1 MKICV
6 FTKTNDQR
14 SINLAKEFITA
25 LPKGVESLLF
35 CSGKE
40 VSEAPIEKLTAD
52 IFVCFGG
59 DGSILR
65 CARYAALVGARV
77 FAVNTGNLGF
87 LSALEGS
94 ADAKEIC
101 KAVLSDEIVY
111 DEKILLEGTV
121 ETSGK
126 AEQTFYAFNEIAVSR
141 MAAFGLKS
149 GSVSLDLR
157 INGDFADGYL
167 ADGLMIAT
175 PAGSTAYSLSAGGA
189 ILAPELKGLIA
200 TAICPHT
207 LHNRPIVF
215 CDDGVAEITL
225 KYKRG
230 AEKAGVYAD
239 GNLVASVS
247 AGERV
252 VIKKSNKSVKIAKG
266 EGFYARLNKK
276 LQYWGKEG

>member
-1 MKICV
+1 MKIFV

-14 SINLAKEFITA
+14 SISLAREFIAA
-25 LPKGVESLLF
+25 LPSGVESTLF
-35 CSGKE
+35 CSSKE
-40 VSEAPIEKLTAD
+40 AAAARIENAD

-59 DGSILR
+59 DGTILR
-65 CARYAALVGARV
+65 CSRRAAECNARV

-87 LSALEGS
+87 LSAIEGDVS
-94 ADAKEIC
+94 PEKIC
-101 KAVLSDEIVY
+101 KAVLSDDVVY
-111 DEKILLEGTV
+111 DERFLLEGV
-121 ETSGK
+121 VDKNGK
-126 AEQTFYAFNEIAVSR
+126 QEEPFYAFNEIVVSR
-141 MAAFGLKS
+141 MTLFGLKS
-149 GSVSLDLR
+149 GSVSLDLH

-215 CDDGVAEITL
+215 CDDSIAEISL

-230 AEKAGVYAD
+230 ADKAGVYAD
-239 GNLVASVS
+239 GNLVS
-247 AGERV
+247 AIGSGEKII
-252 VIKKSNKSVKIAKG
+252 IKKSEKSVKIAKG